1 MPGFKLASVGG
12 TAKHRFPGGIK
23 WAFPPGQVWLVL
35 RKIPRDTLWVIGLG
49 MVGAVV
55 GILLWSEGG
64 FVNPATAWEII
75 TNVLITLVG
84 EYPDKPKTIL
94 GQVFQLLLLLFG
106 TFIFGA
112 LVGKFSSFF
121 VTQALL
127 QEKNMQVFND
137 HIIICNW
144 NEKAPAVIHQLLQGN
159 QKQPRDIVV
168 ISASEIPQ
176 KNEFIS
182 QTHVY
187 FIQADPTHHATLQ
200 KFFAPQAKAIIL
212 LADEDTQGPDEKNA
226 LIALAIKHLEQ
237 IPHSQRNIHVVAE
250 LVNLDRYRH
259 LQEAGVD
266 EVVSARDYSS
276 GIIAQSALFKNMSV
290 VYQQL
295 LTYTEDTNEFYFIEP
310 GHYPVSWQGLSFG
323 ELSQQVSR
331 LSQPEQPL
339 MLVGIRRGDGAI
351 LLNPKRSQFQYLAPD
366 DTLIIMAFQPIA
378 TLG

>member
-1 MPGFKLASVGG
+1 
-12 TAKHRFPGGIK
+12 
-23 WAFPPGQVWLVL
+23 
-35 RKIPRDTLWVIGLG
+35 

-64 FVNPATAWEII
+64 FADPATAWEII

-182 QTHVY
+182 QTHVH
-187 FIQADPTHHATLQ
+187 FVQADPTHHATLQ

-226 LIALAIKHLEQ
+226 LIALAIKHLERTPQ
-237 IPHSQRNIHVVAE
+237 LERNIHVVAE

-259 LQEAGVD
+259 LKEAGVD

-310 GHYPVSWQGLSFG
+310 GHYPVSWRGLSFG

-331 LSQPEQPL
+331 FSQPEQPL

>member
-1 MPGFKLASVGG
+1 M
-12 TAKHRFPGGIK
+12 
-23 WAFPPGQVWLVL
+23 VL